1 VIGFEHEQRYI
12 DLVGRVFGQDEI
24 VPPGITLET
33 DPFDW
38 WVLKRQVP
46 WFAQRVRAAVV
57 GQFSSVGVAPAVQ
70 GDRITV
76 IEGIVLSSVGAALSV
91 RIGPNPLT
99 FDTIVGATTRDGRR
113 RPATRVFDRA
123 QAGDQLVG
131 APPLSLPANTT
142 VVIPLRWN
150 LLQSGQTSFIV
161 QGDVAN
167 TQVQAVFWGYE
178 RPLNPEELSAD

>member
-1 VIGFEHEQRYI
+1 MIGYEHEQRYI
-12 DLVGRVFGQDEI
+12 DLIGRIFGQDEI
-24 VPPGITLET
+24 VPPGVTLES

-46 WFAQRVRAAVV
+46 WYAQRVRAAVV
-57 GQFSSVGVAPAVQ
+57 GQFSSVGVAAPAQ

-76 IEGIVLSSVGAALSV
+76 IEALVLSSVGAALSV

-99 FDTIVGATTRDGRR
+99 FDAIVAATTRDGRR

-123 QAGDQLVG
+123 QAGDQLAG

-161 QGDVAN
+161 QGDVVN
-167 TQVQAVFWGYE
+167 SQVQAVFWGYE